1 VSTPKIQSYSVAQ
14 ACALLAV
21 SRSTLD
27 RLVRRKQLR
36 RTKLLGRSVFRA
48 SELEKLLDRAT
59 R

>member
-1 VSTPKIQSYSVAQ
+1 MSTPKIQTYTAKET
-14 ACALLAV
+14 CALLAV

-27 RLVRRKQLR
+27 RLVKRKQLR

>member
-1 VSTPKIQSYSVAQ
+1 VSTPKIQTYTVPQ

-27 RLVRRKQLR
+27 RLVRKKILKK
-36 RTKLLGRSVFRA
+36 TKLLGRVLFRQ
-48 SELEKLLDRAT
+48 SELEKLLDHAT